1 MQGVIDT
8 PLAEANTPAVLER
21 QQVKDLPDRP
31 FTVTDALPLTPGILR
46 LPSGELMLSGSGEHR
61 SALLVNSITTTDP
74 ATGQFG
80 ATVPIDSVRSMTILT
95 SPFLAEYGG
104 FTADV
109 VTVETRKGGD
119 KWNFELNDPLPEFRW
134 RSWHM
139 VGLRSSTPRVN
150 FGGPVIKNRLYL
162 LESVQY
168 EMRETPV
175 ITLPFPNNEFRREG
189 YNSLTALDY
198 TINSSNIVD
207 GTFHMT
213 DSHTRF
219 ANLDFFDPQPVSP
232 TTSNSTY
239 SGNIIEHASFKGTL
253 LDSAL
258 SAATFRAGVWPQGPL
273 DMILTPTG
281 NEGNYFSQQTRTSSR
296 FEWRETWSFSQQVWG
311 THNVKIGTVVLG
323 TDGACPD
330 PGTSGR
336 HPRCPGRI

>member
-119 KWNFELNDPLPEFRW
+119 KWTFELNDPLPEFRW

-150 FGGPVIKNRLYL
+150 FGGPVDQ
-162 LESVQY
+162 E
-168 EMRETPV
+168 
-175 ITLPFPNNEFRREG
+175 
-189 YNSLTALDY
+189 
-198 TINSSNIVD
+198 
-207 GTFHMT
+207 
-213 DSHTRF
+213 
-219 ANLDFFDPQPVSP
+219 
-232 TTSNSTY
+232 
-239 SGNIIEHASFKGTL
+239 
-253 LDSAL
+253 SAL
-258 SAATFRAGVWPQGPL
+258 SAGIGAVRDAGNAGDHAAVPEQRIPPRRLQFADRARL
-273 DMILTPTG
+273 HD
-281 NEGNYFSQQTRTSSR
+281 
-296 FEWRETWSFSQQVWG
+296 
-311 THNVKIGTVVLG
+311 
-323 TDGACPD
+323 
-330 PGTSGR
+330 
-336 HPRCPGRI
+336 